1 MSWPEAQ
8 FIIDS
13 IQVGIAPD
21 NMKRFACQAGDR
33 CVKITL
39 TWPDDTKVENPET
52 HAAQTIST
60 VRGVKVVMKAGSDPI
75 ENENDGTLLFES
87 TEKSQYSTKPYVV
100 ENLTNDQP
108 YTFAAFPYSDQGAVN
123 RNPLNQKTI
132 VPKSY
137 ILLGFKI
144 DKNDSNP
151 ATRVHYTEG
160 AEGLT
165 PAHVNL
171 STGAFDY
178 GSFGDFW
185 FVTENKPYM
194 VKYDGTADYEL
205 DPNDYTRKK
214 DGSASDVSNMA
225 YAGNAMAKIPL
236 VYLKQWED
244 SNYEYC
250 NICNIQLDEDYKA
263 YAHMRADG
271 SVMDYIWLSCFEGCL
286 NSNKVR
292 SIKGQIP
299 MTAQTGTDEI
309 AYART
314 NGILWYTRSWSQR
327 NLINMLLILMSR
339 SDNFQESFGYG
350 YYTGGSSSSPNLLPT
365 GYGSDK
371 GRFYGTHANRDVVK
385 VFHMEDWWGDVW
397 ERIAGFM
404 YVGGKIKTRMKP
416 PYNTD
421 GAGYLDTGIT
431 MSGTL
436 GGYISTT
443 KMIDQGRLPVTMSGS
458 DSTYTCDGGWYNA
471 SQTDYA
477 SVGGSCYY
485 GLKDGGST
493 IDITDPVSHQGWALG
508 AALSCEQPITDA

>member
-75 ENENDGTLLFES
+75 ENENDGILLFDS
-87 TEKSQYSTKPYVV
+87 TAKSQYSTTPYVV

-108 YTFAAFPYSDQGAVN
+108 YTFAAFPYSDQGTVN

-194 VKYDGTADYEL
+194 VRYDGTADYEL

-214 DGSASDVSNMA
+214 DGTASDVSNLS
-225 YAGNAMAKIPL
+225 YDGNAMAKIPL

-250 NICNIQLDEDYKA
+250 NICNTQPDEDYKA
-263 YAHMRADG
+263 YAHMRSDG
-271 SVMDYIWLSCFEGCL
+271 SVMDYIWLSCFESCL
-286 NSNKVR
+286 SSSKAR
-292 SIKGQIP
+292 SIKGQSP
-299 MTAQTGTDEI
+299 MANQTGTNEI
-309 AYART
+309 TYSKA
-314 NGILWYTRSWSQR
+314 NGSLWSTRSWSQR
-327 NLINMLLILMSR
+327 NLINMLLILMGKTT
-339 SDNFQESFGYG
+339 DTQKAFGKG
-350 YYTGGSSSSPNLLPT
+350 YYNYGNSSAPNYLTSGGA
-365 GYGSDK
+365 SDK
-371 GRFYGTHANRDVVK
+371 GQFYGSNKTRDYVK
-385 VFHMEDWWGDVW
+385 VFHIENWWGDVW
-397 ERIAGFM
+397 ERIEGC
-404 YVGGKIKTRMKP
+404 VTNSSTHILIKDTP
-416 PYNTD
+416 GYNTT
-421 GAGYLDTGIT
+421 GTGYTDTGIVPG
-431 MSGTL
+431 GTS
-436 GGYISTT
+436 GGYISACVMTDHGLIPKT
-443 KMIDQGRLPVTMSGS
+443 ASGS
-458 DSTYTCDGGWYNA
+458 ETTHYPDVLWFAKDC
-471 SQTDYA
+471 YA
-477 SVGGSCYY
+477 FVGGASDHRLLV
-485 GLKDGGST
+485 GALALALNS
-493 IDITDPVSHQGWALG
+493 IVSVAGWHIG

>member
-1 MSWPEAQ
+1 
-8 FIIDS
+8 
-13 IQVGIAPD
+13 
-21 NMKRFACQAGDR
+21 
-33 CVKITL
+33 
-39 TWPDDTKVENPET
+39 
-52 HAAQTIST
+52 
-60 VRGVKVVMKAGSDPI
+60 
-75 ENENDGTLLFES
+75 
-87 TEKSQYSTKPYVV
+87 
-100 ENLTNDQP
+100 
-108 YTFAAFPYSDQGAVN
+108 
-123 RNPLNQKTI
+123 
-132 VPKSY
+132 
-137 ILLGFKI
+137 
-144 DKNDSNP
+144 
-151 ATRVHYTEG
+151 
-160 AEGLT
+160 
-165 PAHVNL
+165 
-171 STGAFDY
+171 
-178 GSFGDFW
+178 
-185 FVTENKPYM
+185 
-194 VKYDGTADYEL
+194 
-205 DPNDYTRKK
+205 
-214 DGSASDVSNMA
+214 
-225 YAGNAMAKIPL
+225 
-236 VYLKQWED
+236 
-244 SNYEYC
+244 
-250 NICNIQLDEDYKA
+250 
-263 YAHMRADG
+263 
-271 SVMDYIWLSCFEGCL
+271 
-286 NSNKVR
+286 
-292 SIKGQIP
+292 

-421 GAGYLDTGIT
+421 GAGYMDTGIT

>member
-75 ENENDGTLLFES
+75 ENENDGILLFDS
-87 TEKSQYSTKPYVV
+87 TAKSQYSTTPYVV

-108 YTFAAFPYSDQGAVN
+108 YTFAAFPYSDQGTVN

-178 GSFGDFW
+178 GSFANFW

-194 VKYDGTADYEL
+194 VKSDGTADYEL
-205 DPNDYTRKK
+205 DPNDYTKK
-214 DGSASDVSNMA
+214 LDGTASDVSNLS
-225 YAGNAMAKIPL
+225 YDGNAMAKIPL

-250 NICNIQLDEDYKA
+250 NICNIQLNEDYKA
-263 YAHMRADG
+263 YAHMRSDG
-271 SVMDYIWLSCFEGCL
+271 TIMDYIWLSCFESAM
-286 NSNKVR
+286 NSSKAR
-292 SIKGQIP
+292 SIKGLTP
-299 MTAQTGTDEI
+299 MVSQTGTNEI
-309 AYART
+309 TYSRA
-314 NGILWYTRSWSQR
+314 NGSLWYARSWSQR

-339 SDNFQESFGYG
+339 SDNFQASFGYG
-350 YYTGGSSSSPNLLPT
+350 YYTGGSSSSPNYLAT
-365 GYGSDK
+365 GYGSAK
-371 GRFYGTHANRDVVK
+371 GQFYGTNATRDVVK
-385 VFHMEDWWGDVW
+385 VFHIENWWGNIW
-397 ERIAGFM
+397 ERIAGLM
-404 YVGGKIKTRMKP
+404 YVSGTIRTKMYPT
-416 PYNTD
+416 YNTD
-421 GAGYLDTGIT
+421 GSGYTNTGVS
-431 MSGTL
+431 MSGTN
-436 GGYISTT
+436 GGYVSTT
-443 KMIDQGRLPVTMSGS
+443 KMTENGRLPVVCSGS

-471 SQTDYA
+471 SQVDYA
-477 SVGGSCYY
+477 FVGGGCDNGLLVGGSAVD
-485 GLKDGGST
+485 LNDL
-493 IDITDPVSHQGWALG
+493 VSATYWAFG
-508 AALSCEQPITDA
+508 AALSCEQPAA

>member
-33 CVKITL
+33 CAKITL

-60 VRGVKVVMKAGSDPI
+60 VKGVKVVMKAGSDSI
-75 ENENDGTLLFES
+75 KNENDGTLLFDS
-87 TEKSQYSTKPYVV
+87 TAKSQYSATPYVV

-108 YTFAAFPYSDQGAVN
+108 YTFAAFPYSDQGTVN

-178 GSFGDFW
+178 GSFGGFW

-263 YAHMRADG
+263 YAHMRADD

-286 NSNKVR
+286 NSGKLR
-292 SIKGQIP
+292 SIMDQTP
-299 MTAQTGTDEI
+299 MTAQTGTNEI
-309 AYART
+309 AYARA
-314 NGILWYTRSWSQR
+314 NGNLWDTRSWSQR

-339 SDNFQESFGYG
+339 SDNSQEAFGYG
-350 YYTGGSSSSPNLLPT
+350 YYTGGSSSSPNLLST
-365 GYGSDK
+365 GYGSGK
-371 GRFYGTHANRDVVK
+371 GQFYGTSANRDVVK

-421 GAGYLDTGIT
+421 GSGYTDTGIS
-431 MSGTL
+431 MGGTN
-436 GGYISTT
+436 GGYISAT
-443 KMIDQGRLPVTMSGS
+443 KMTDQGRLPVTMSGS
-458 DSTYTCDGGWYNA
+458 DSTYTCDGGWCNA
-471 SQTDYA
+471 SQTDYV

-493 IDITDPVSHQGWALG
+493 IDVTDPVSHQGWALS
-508 AALSCEQPITDA
+508 ASLSCEQPRTEA

>member
-13 IQVGIAPD
+13 IQAGIAPD

-87 TEKSQYSTKPYVV
+87 TEKSQYSTTPYVV
-100 ENLTNDQP
+100 ENLKNDQP

-123 RNPLNQKTI
+123 RNPLNQRTI

-271 SVMDYIWLSCFEGCL
+271 SVMDYIWLSCFESCL
-286 NSNKVR
+286 SSSKAR
-292 SIKGQIP
+292 SIKGQSP
-299 MTAQTGTDEI
+299 MVNQTGTNEI
-309 AYART
+309 TYSKA
-314 NGILWYTRSWSQR
+314 NGTKWYTRSWSQR

-339 SDNFQESFGYG
+339 SDNFQASYGYG
-350 YYTGGSSSSPNLLPT
+350 YYTGGTSQSPNYLAT
-365 GYGSDK
+365 GYGSNK
-371 GRFYGTHANRDVVK
+371 GQFYGTNANRDVVK
-385 VFHMEDWWGDVW
+385 VFHMENWWGNIW
-397 ERIAGFM
+397 ERIAGLM
-404 YVGGKIKTRMKP
+404 YISDTIRTKMYPT
-416 PYNTD
+416 YNTD
-421 GAGYLDTGIT
+421 GSGYTNTGVS
-431 MSGTL
+431 MSGTSS
-436 GGYISTT
+436 GYINQT
-443 KMIDQGRLPVTMSGS
+443 KMTENGRLPVVCSGS

-471 SQTDYA
+471 SQVDYA
-477 SVGGSCYY
+477 IVGGGCSDGLRVGGSAVI
-485 GLKDGGST
+485 LANL
-493 IDITDPVSHQGWALG
+493 VSYTTWNLG

>member
-13 IQVGIAPD
+13 IQAGIAPD

-33 CVKITL
+33 CAKITL

-87 TEKSQYSTKPYVV
+87 TAKSQYSTKPYAV
-100 ENLTNDQP
+100 ENLTNDQA

-178 GSFGDFW
+178 GSFANFW

-194 VKYDGTADYEL
+194 VKSDGTADYEL
-205 DPNDYTRKK
+205 DPNDYTKK
-214 DGSASDVSNMA
+214 LDGTASDVSNLS
-225 YAGNAMAKIPL
+225 YDGNAMAKIPL

-250 NICNIQLDEDYKA
+250 NICNIQLNEDYKA
-263 YAHMRADG
+263 YAHMRSDG
-271 SVMDYIWLSCFEGCL
+271 TIMDYIWLSCFESAM
-286 NSNKVR
+286 NSSKAR
-292 SIKGQIP
+292 SIKGLTP
-299 MTAQTGTDEI
+299 MVSQTGTNEI
-309 AYART
+309 TYSRA
-314 NGILWYTRSWSQR
+314 NGSLWYARSWSQR

-339 SDNFQESFGYG
+339 SDNFQASFGYG
-350 YYTGGSSSSPNLLPT
+350 YYTGGSSSSPNYLAT
-365 GYGSDK
+365 GYGSAK
-371 GRFYGTHANRDVVK
+371 GQFYGTNATRDVVK
-385 VFHMEDWWGDVW
+385 VFHIENWWGNIW
-397 ERIAGFM
+397 ERIAGLM
-404 YVGGKIKTRMKP
+404 YVSGTIRTKMYPT
-416 PYNTD
+416 YNTD
-421 GAGYLDTGIT
+421 GSGYTNTGVS
-431 MSGTL
+431 MSGTN
-436 GGYISTT
+436 GGYVSTT
-443 KMIDQGRLPVTMSGS
+443 KMTENGRLPVVCSGS

-471 SQTDYA
+471 SQVDYA
-477 SVGGSCYY
+477 FVGGSCGH
-485 GLKDGGST
+485 GLRVGGSAVVL
-493 IDITDPVSHQGWALG
+493 DSLVSHTHWSVG
-508 AALSCEQPITDA
+508 AALSCEQPAA

>member
-33 CVKITL
+33 CAKITL

-60 VRGVKVVMKAGSDPI
+60 VKGVKVVMKAGSDSI
-75 ENENDGTLLFES
+75 KNENDGTLLFDS
-87 TEKSQYSTKPYVV
+87 TAKSQYSTTPYVV
-100 ENLTNDQP
+100 ENLTNGQP

-271 SVMDYIWLSCFEGCL
+271 SVMDYIWLSCFESCL
-286 NSNKVR
+286 SSSKAR
-292 SIKGQIP
+292 SIKGQSP
-299 MTAQTGTDEI
+299 MVNQTGTNEI
-309 AYART
+309 TYSKA
-314 NGILWYTRSWSQR
+314 NGTKWYTRSWSQR

-350 YYTGGSSSSPNLLPT
+350 YYTGGSSSSPNYLAT
-365 GYGSDK
+365 GYGSAK
-371 GRFYGTHANRDVVK
+371 GQFYGTNATRDVVK

-397 ERIAGFM
+397 ERIAGLM
-404 YVGGKIKTRMKP
+404 YISGTIRTKMYPT
-416 PYNTD
+416 YNTD
-421 GAGYLDTGIT
+421 GSGYTNTGVS
-431 MSGTL
+431 MSGTSS
-436 GGYISTT
+436 GYINQT
-443 KMIDQGRLPVTMSGS
+443 KMTENGRLPVVCSGS

-471 SQTDYA
+471 SQVDYA
-477 SVGGSCYY
+477 FVGGSCNN
-485 GLKDGGST
+485 GLPVGGSAVYLAVL
-493 IDITDPVSHQGWALG
+493 VSYTAWHIG
-508 AALSCEQPITDA
+508 AALSCEQPAA

>member
-13 IQVGIAPD
+13 IQAGIAPD

-33 CVKITL
+33 CAKITL

-87 TEKSQYSTKPYVV
+87 TAKSQYSTKPYAV
-100 ENLTNDQP
+100 ENLTNDQA

-178 GSFGDFW
+178 GSFANFW

-194 VKYDGTADYEL
+194 VKSDGTADYEL
-205 DPNDYTRKK
+205 DPNDYTKK
-214 DGSASDVSNMA
+214 LDGTASDVSNLS
-225 YAGNAMAKIPL
+225 YDGNAMAKIPL

-250 NICNIQLDEDYKA
+250 NICNIQLNEDYKA
-263 YAHMRADG
+263 YAHMRSDG
-271 SVMDYIWLSCFEGCL
+271 TIMDYIWLSCFESAM
-286 NSNKVR
+286 NSSKAR
-292 SIKGQIP
+292 SIKGLTP
-299 MTAQTGTDEI
+299 MVSQTGTNEI
-309 AYART
+309 TYSRA
-314 NGILWYTRSWSQR
+314 NGSLWYARSWSQR

-339 SDNFQESFGYG
+339 SDNFQASFGYG
-350 YYTGGSSSSPNLLPT
+350 YYTGGSSSSPNYLAT
-365 GYGSDK
+365 GYGSAK
-371 GRFYGTHANRDVVK
+371 GQFYGTNATRDVVK
-385 VFHMEDWWGDVW
+385 VFHIENWWGNIW
-397 ERIAGFM
+397 ERIAGLM
-404 YVGGKIKTRMKP
+404 YVSGTIRTKMYPT
-416 PYNTD
+416 YNTD
-421 GAGYLDTGIT
+421 GSGYTNTGVS
-431 MSGTL
+431 MSGTN
-436 GGYISTT
+436 GGYVSTT
-443 KMIDQGRLPVTMSGS
+443 KMTENGRLPVVCSGS

-471 SQTDYA
+471 SQVDYA
-477 SVGGSCYY
+477 FVGGACFNGLLVGGSAVH
-485 GLKDGGST
+485 LGSL
-493 IDITDPVSHQGWALG
+493 VSHTSWDVG
-508 AALSCEQPITDA
+508 AALSCEQPAA

>member
-13 IQVGIAPD
+13 IQAGIAPD

-60 VRGVKVVMKAGSDPI
+60 VKGVKVVMKVGSEPI
-75 ENENDGTLLFES
+75 ENENDGTPLFDS
-87 TEKSQYSTKPYVV
+87 TAKSQYSTTPYVV
-100 ENLTNDQP
+100 ENLKNDQP

-123 RNPLNQKTI
+123 RNLLNQRTI

-205 DPNDYTRKK
+205 DPNDYTKKK

-271 SVMDYIWLSCFEGCL
+271 TVMDYIWLSCFEGCL

-350 YYTGGSSSSPNLLPT
+350 YYTGGSSSSANLLPT

-397 ERIAGFM
+397 ERIAGLM
-404 YVGGKIKTRMKP
+404 YISGTIRTKMYPT
-416 PYNTD
+416 YNTD
-421 GAGYLDTGIT
+421 GSGYTNTGVS
-431 MSGTL
+431 MSGTSS
-436 GGYISTT
+436 GYINQT
-443 KMIDQGRLPVTMSGS
+443 KMTENGRLPVVCSGS

-471 SQTDYA
+471 SQVDYA
-477 SVGGSCYY
+477 IVGGGCFDGLRVGGSAVI
-485 GLKDGGST
+485 LANL
-493 IDITDPVSHQGWALG
+493 VSYTTWNLG
-508 AALSCEQPITDA
+508 AALSCEQPIADA